1 MREVWRCFE
10 KNQVQQG
17 QGGRTAC
24 ADPAARHGKG
34 AADAWRG
41 MDASAIALAAGKA
54 QGSHSPLIFCIK
66 RFDVRA
72 RQTYN
77 YSCSCRKNNVS
88 GNGAFFLLAIVL
100 FFSKM
105 PLHFFAHG
113 AVPAAFF
120 LRAAMFFFA

>member
-1 MREVWRCFE
+1 
-10 KNQVQQG
+10 
-17 QGGRTAC
+17 
-24 ADPAARHGKG
+24 
-34 AADAWRG
+34 
-41 MDASAIALAAGKA
+41 MDASAIALAAGKV

-105 PLHFFAHG
+105 PLHFLRMEQFRQHFSCG
-113 AVPAAFF
+113 LPCFF
-120 LRAAMFFFA
+120 SLDYDRPDPQLP